1 MNKHFAIII
10 VISFVTFFSF
20 SCSNQE
26 KHKPNILFIAVDDLR
41 PELGC
46 YGNDVIQSPNID
58 KLAKQGRIFKNHFV
72 QVPTCGASRYSL
84 LTGLRPRQKSH
95 LRNDTFVQELSNK
108 EETENPESF
117 IHYLKRNG
125 YYTVGLGKISHSPD
139 NRVYGYTEEPSET
152 KELPHSYNEFIFNPG
167 KWKTGWN
174 AFFGYSDGEN
184 RQSMKRKVRPYESG
198 NVEDNG
204 YPDGLTT
211 ELAIQKLKEMKDKGK
226 TFFLGVGFFKP
237 HLPFTAPK
245 KYWDL
250 YKRNEISLSP
260 SPFIPQNVDIR
271 SLHNSGEINGY
282 HLTDEKAGL
291 NKAIS
296 DDYARKLKHA
306 YFASVSYVDAQVGK
320 IINELNDLDLAKN
333 TIIIIW
339 GDHGWH
345 LGDHLT
351 WGKHTLFERSLN
363 SPLIVKLPE
372 VNNPGISTSSIV
384 ESVDIYPTL
393 LDLCDLE
400 PPYQLDGKSLV
411 DLIHDPNRN
420 GKDIA
425 YSYYNN
431 GISVRTSRYRLTKFF
446 RDNQQ
451 IIELYDHVK
460 DPNETINIANNNVE
474 IVNELMPLLEKGNT
488 GLYN

>member
-1 MNKHFAIII
+1 M
-10 VISFVTFFSF
+10 
-20 SCSNQE
+20 
-26 KHKPNILFIAVDDLR
+26 
-41 PELGC
+41 
-46 YGNDVIQSPNID
+46 
-58 KLAKQGRIFKNHFV
+58 
-72 QVPTCGASRYSL
+72 
-84 LTGLRPRQKSH
+84 
-95 LRNDTFVQELSNK
+95 
-108 EETENPESF
+108 
-117 IHYLKRNG
+117 KRNG

-411 DLIHDPNRN
+411 DLIHDPNSN